1 MQNLREVGKSWEK
14 RAKRFLIKKGYKI
27 RTTNFNTPFGEIDII
42 AEIKDTIVFIEVKFR
57 TSSRYGEPEE
67 AITPYKKMHMVRAAL
82 FYLKR
87 YGKNKYFRFD
97 VITMTPSYINHYE
110 NAFEAEEGF
119 IF

>member
-1 MQNLREVGKSWEK
+1 MQNLRKIGKRWEE
-14 RAKRFLIKKGYKI
+14 RAKRFLIKKGYRIKA
-27 RTTNFNTPFGEIDII
+27 TNFNTPFGEIDII
-42 AEIKDTIVFIEVKFR
+42 AEMKDTIVFIEVKFR

-67 AITPYKKMHMVRAAL
+67 AITHYKKMHMTKAAL

-87 YGKNKYFRFD
+87 YGKDKYFRFD

-110 NAFEAEEGF
+110 NAFEVGEDF